1 MIEYRGVTKRYGDVP
16 VVKGIDLTIQDGE
29 FLVLIGPSGCGKT
42 TTLKM
47 LNRLIPM
54 DGGDILIDGESIM
67 SRDAED
73 LRRNIGYVIQQ
84 IGLFPNMTVE
94 QNITV
99 VPRLLKWDK
108 ARCHERVR
116 ELLNLVDMDYET
128 HAHKYPNELSGGQ
141 QQRIGV
147 LRALAAEPPI
157 VLMDEPFGALDPIT
171 RDTLQDE
178 VKSLQQRLHKTIIFV
193 THDMNEAI
201 KLADRIVFMYEGRV
215 LQCAAPEE
223 MLRSP
228 ADEVIREFMGKHVQ
242 RLRMEDDLTCADI
255 MRRRVATV
263 SPQRKTL
270 ECVELMNQRE
280 VNSLIAVDDDRKFQG
295 VVTIEDI
302 RDRGVAGQPITALL
316 RTDAPCV
323 RTTQHAK
330 DAFNLLME
338 TKADYVVV
346 VTPEN
351 RLAGIV
357 TKTSLSKAMASAL
370 WGNES

>member
-1 MIEYRGVTKRYGDVP
+1 MIEYRQVVKNYNDIP
-16 VVKGIDLTIQDGE
+16 VVKGIDLTIQEGE
-29 FLVLIGPSGCGKT
+29 FVVLIGPSGCGKT

-54 DGGDILIDGESIM
+54 DGGDILINGESIM
-67 SRDAED
+67 SQDPET
-73 LRRNIGYVIQQ
+73 LRRSIGYVIQQ

-108 ARCHERVR
+108 GRCHERVK
-116 ELLNLVDMDYET
+116 ELLALVDMDYKT

-178 VKSLQQRLHKTIIFV
+178 VKNLQKRLNKTIIFV

-201 KLADRIVFMYEGRV
+201 KMADKIVFMYEGRI
-215 LQCAAPEE
+215 LQCASPEE

-228 ADEVIREFMGKHVQ
+228 ADNVIREFMGKHVQ

-255 MRRRVATV
+255 MRRRIATV
-263 SPQRKTL
+263 SIQRKTL
-270 ECVELMNQRE
+270 ECVELMNQKE
-280 VNSLIAVDDDRKFQG
+280 VNSLIAVDDDKVYQG
-295 VVTIEDI
+295 IVTIEDI
-302 RDRGVAGQPITALL
+302 RDRGVAGQPISALI

-323 RTTQHAK
+323 TTTQHAK
-330 DAFNLLME
+330 DAFNLLIQ

-357 TKTSLSKAMASAL
+357 TKTSLSKAMASVL
-370 WGNES
+370 WGNEP

>member
-147 LRALAAEPPI
+147 LWALAAEPPI

>member
-1 MIEYRGVTKRYGDVP
+1 MIEYRNVTKSYGGSP
-16 VVKGIDLTIQDGE
+16 VVKEICLTIEKGE
-29 FLVLIGPSGCGKT
+29 FVVLVGPSGCGKT

-54 DGGDILIDGESIM
+54 DGGDILINGKSVKEQNPEI
-67 SRDAED
+67 

-99 VPRLLKWDK
+99 VPRMMKWDK
-108 ARCHERVR
+108 ERRRKRAR
-116 ELLNLVDMDYET
+116 ELMELVDMDYDT
-128 HAHKYPNELSGGQ
+128 YANKYPSELSGGQ

-147 LRALAAEPPI
+147 LRALAVDPPVI
-157 VLMDEPFGALDPIT
+157 LMDEPFSALDPIT
-171 RDTLQDE
+171 RDSLQDE
-178 VKSLQQRLHKTIIFV
+178 IKRLQKQLNKTVIFV

-201 KLADRIVFMYEGRV
+201 KLADRIVFMYDGKI
-215 LQCAAPEE
+215 LQAAPPEE

-228 ADEVIREFMGKHVQ
+228 ADGIIREFMGKHVQ
-242 RLRMEDDLTCADI
+242 KIRMEDELNCSDI
-255 MRRRVATV
+255 MRTRIATI

-270 ECVELMNQRE
+270 ECVELMSQYE
-280 VNSLIAVDDDRKFQG
+280 VNSLVVVDDNKNYLG
-295 VVTIEDI
+295 IVTIEDI
-302 RDRGVAGQPITALL
+302 RDHGEAGQPVEALI

-323 RTTQHAK
+323 GTGQHAR
-330 DAFNLLME
+330 DAFRILVE
-338 TKADYVVV
+338 KKADYVVV

-357 TKTSLSKAMASAL
+357 TKSSISKAMASAL
-370 WGNES
+370 WGEG

>member
-1 MIEYRGVTKRYGDVP
+1 M
-16 VVKGIDLTIQDGE
+16 DGE
-29 FLVLIGPSGCGKT
+29 LDEMEMRI
-42 TTLKM
+42 
-47 LNRLIPM
+47 
-54 DGGDILIDGESIM
+54 E
-67 SRDAED
+67 
-73 LRRNIGYVIQQ
+73 
-84 IGLFPNMTVE
+84 
-94 QNITV
+94 
-99 VPRLLKWDK
+99 
-108 ARCHERVR
+108 
-116 ELLNLVDMDYET
+116 
-128 HAHKYPNELSGGQ
+128 ELSAQYVTARSRKCRTMEEQ
-141 QQRIGV
+141 QHLSDV
-147 LRALAAEPPI
+147 
-157 VLMDEPFGALDPIT
+157 
-171 RDTLQDE
+171 
-178 VKSLQQRLHKTIIFV
+178 
-193 THDMNEAI
+193 
-201 KLADRIVFMYEGRV
+201 ADRIVFMYEGRV

-263 SPQRKTL
+263 SPRRKTL

>member
-1 MIEYRGVTKRYGDVP
+1 MIEYKKVIKKYNDIP
-16 VVKGIDLTIQDGE
+16 VVKGIDLTIREGE
-29 FLVLIGPSGCGKT
+29 FVVLIGPSGCGKT

-54 DGGDILIDGESIM
+54 DGGDISINGESIM
-67 SRDAED
+67 TQDPET
-73 LRRNIGYVIQQ
+73 LRRSIGYVIQQ

-99 VPRLLKWDK
+99 VPRLLRWDK
-108 ARCHERVR
+108 GRCQERAK
-116 ELLNLVDMDYET
+116 ELLALVDMDYET
-128 HAHKYPNELSGGQ
+128 YAHKYPNELSGGQ

-178 VKSLQQRLHKTIIFV
+178 VKSLQKRLNKTIIFV

-201 KLADRIVFMYEGRV
+201 KMADKIVFMYEGRI
-215 LQCAAPEE
+215 LQCASPEE
-223 MLRSP
+223 MLHSP
-228 ADEVIREFMGKHVQ
+228 ADDVIRDFMGKHVH
-242 RLRMEDDLTCADI
+242 RTRMEDDLTCADI
-255 MRRRVATV
+255 MRQRVVTA
-263 SPQRKTL
+263 SLQRKTL
-270 ECVELMNQRE
+270 ECVELMNQKE
-280 VNSLIAVDDDRKFQG
+280 VDSLVVVDDDMVYRG

-302 RDRGVAGQPITALL
+302 RDRGVAGQPISALI
-316 RTDAPCV
+316 RTDVPCV
-323 RTTQHAK
+323 ETTQHAK
-330 DAFNLLME
+330 DALDLLVR
-338 TKADYVVV
+338 TKANYVVV
-346 VTPEN
+346 VTPER

-357 TKTSLSKAMASAL
+357 TKTSLSKAMASVL

>member
-1 MIEYRGVTKRYGDVP
+1 MIEYKNVTKSYSGVP
-16 VVKGIDLTIQDGE
+16 VVKGIHLTIQEGE
-29 FLVLIGPSGCGKT
+29 FVTLIGPSGCGKT

-54 DGGDILIDGESIM
+54 DGGDILINGESIM
-67 SRDAED
+67 AQDAET

-108 ARCHERVR
+108 ARCHERVK
-116 ELLNLVDMDYET
+116 ELLNLVDMDYKT
-128 HAHKYPNELSGGQ
+128 YAHKYPNELSGGQ

-178 VKSLQQRLHKTIIFV
+178 IKSLQKRLNKTIIFV

-201 KLADRIVFMYEGRV
+201 KLADRIVFMYEGKI
-215 LQCAAPEE
+215 LQCASPEE

-228 ADEVIREFMGKHVQ
+228 ADNVIREFMGKHVQ
-242 RLRMEDDLTCADI
+242 RVRMEDDLTCADI
-255 MRRRVATV
+255 MRRRIATV
-263 SPQRKTL
+263 SAQRKTL
-270 ECVELMNQRE
+270 ECVELMNQKE
-280 VNSLIAVDDDRKFQG
+280 VNSLIAVDDDKIYQG

-302 RDRGVAGQPITALL
+302 RDHGVAGQPITALL

-323 RTTQHAK
+323 TTTQHAK
-330 DAFNLLME
+330 DAFKLLID

-346 VTPEN
+346 VTPEK

-357 TKTSLSKAMASAL
+357 TKTSLSKAMASVL

>member
-263 SPQRKTL
+263 SPRRKTL